1 MTETKTSEIVVTQI
15 NRRIDNLDKRL
26 ASKIDRVEE
35 RLDSISE
42 RGVEM
47 ISTLKRNTDSLEEHM
62 KRTEANERQIEEFK
76 KFQYK
81 ILGAL
86 GLCAAATPFVI
97 FLLNY
102 LTKK

>member
-15 NRRIDNLDKRL
+15 NRRIDNLDKRIT
-26 ASKIDRVEE
+26 SKMDRVEE

-42 RGVEM
+42 RGIEIVA
-47 ISTLKRNTDSLEEHM
+47 TLKRNTDSLDEHM
-62 KRTEANERQIEEFK
+62 KRTAANEKQIEEFK

-86 GLCAAATPFVI
+86 GLGAAATPFVI

-102 LTKK
+102 LTK